1 MTAMFASALRLITS
15 VVFAF
20 AGTMVSGANMSV
32 PRAAHTA
39 TTLKD
44 GRVLVAGGFIDK
56 ASVASGAQL
65 FNPATERYGATGHM
79 RNLRH
84 SHSATLLA
92 NGKVLIVGGYG
103 EGNATTAS
111 AELFD
116 PATNAFTATGSLH
129 TPRAGHVAVLLNT
142 GKVLITGGV
151 GTNWTFLASGEL
163 YDPVTGTFSATGD
176 MTVARESH
184 AAIRLNDGRV
194 LVAGGHRGRRAD
206 ITLFASA
213 EVYDASTEKFRRVG
227 DMQVRRHKHD
237 AVLLRDGRV
246 MITGGSDERD
256 DRGVYNTTE
265 FFDAKSE
272 TFTAGPA
279 MQHGRYKHIGT
290 MLQLPTGA
298 VLLAGGAPQAET
310 YDAGTNTFV
319 TVGGDVRMA
328 GQFSAAAMLSDGRVL
343 ITGGYGNGTGPRASS
358 WLYRP

>member
-1 MTAMFASALRLITS
+1 MYASTLGVIASLVL
-15 VVFAF
+15 AF
-20 AGTMVSGANMSV
+20 AGTLVSGAKMNA

-39 TTLKD
+39 TTLND
-44 GRVLVAGGFIDK
+44 GRVLVAGGFTEK
-56 ASVASGAQL
+56 ASAALGAQL
-65 FNPATERYGATGHM
+65 FNPATERYVAAAPM

-92 NGKVLIVGGYG
+92 NGKVFIVGGYG
-103 EGNATTAS
+103 AGNATTAT

-116 PATNAFTATGSLH
+116 PVTNTFSATGSLH
-129 TPRAGHVAVLLNT
+129 TSRAGHVAVMLNT
-142 GKVLITGGV
+142 GKVLIAGGV
-151 GTNWTFLASGEL
+151 GTNWSFLASAEL
-163 YDPVTGTFSATGD
+163 YDPATGTFTATGD

-184 AAIRLNDGRV
+184 VAIRLTDGRV
-194 LVAGGHRGRRAD
+194 LIAGGHRGRRAD

-213 EVYDASTEKFRRVG
+213 EVYDAATGKFSRTG

-246 MITGGSDERD
+246 VITGGSDERD

-265 FFDAKSE
+265 FFDAKSG
-272 TFTAGPA
+272 TFAVGPT

-290 MLQLPTGA
+290 MLQLPNGA

-310 YDAGTNTFV
+310 YDPRTNAFV
-319 TVGGDVRMA
+319 TVEGDVRMA
-328 GQFSAAAMLSDGRVL
+328 GQFSAVAMLSGGRVL